1 MPVQAQLRFVRI
13 QPTKVRLA
21 ARLISGK
28 PVQEALAILSL
39 LPNRAARLLHKVV
52 TSAVANATNNNE
64 LDADDLYVHTVTAD
78 QGPSYG
84 RLKPRARG
92 RADVIRRQTT
102 HVRVVLAERSERSE
116 R

>member
-21 ARLISGK
+21 ARLVQGK
-28 PVQEALAILSL
+28 PAETALAILSL
-39 LPNRAARLLHKVV
+39 LPTRSARLLHKVL
-52 TSAVANATNNNE
+52 TSAVANARNNAE
-64 LDADDLYVHTVTAD
+64 LDADELYVQTVTAD
-78 QGPSYG
+78 RGPSYG

-102 HVRVVLAERSERSE
+102 HIRVVLEERSKRSER
-116 R
+116 